1 MSLLFAQHMQG
12 VRWKDRCGVWEKSGT
27 KRKMGRELRTE
38 KEKERRKEE
47 KRVSA
52 EKGESLGE
60 QDRKKKAVER

>member
-1 MSLLFAQHMQG
+1 MQEA
-12 VRWKDRCGVWEKSGT
+12 RWQDRCGVWEKSGT
-27 KRKMGRELRTE
+27 KWIMGRELRAE
-38 KEKERRKEE
+38 KEKEKRKEE